1 MAGHLILLGVPCER
15 HIPYFA
21 MPVPRSRES
30 YAQRLD
36 IETDLARLVG
46 RSCAA
51 WINARPDGPKIELI
65 ATRNYVPP
73 QTAFYATWLVFGDEA
88 VAGEFLDAYPQFR
101 LDGRIA
107 KIEADRT
114 ALMATLQHRLQRGD
128 FNLGRIGDDRQREN
142 LARGYVAA
150 AEALSGFRSE
160 LRLLER
166 ASELTERWHNEL

>member
-1 MAGHLILLGVPCER
+1 
-15 HIPYFA
+15 

-114 ALMATLQHRLQRGD
+114 ALMATLNTASSAATSTWG
-128 FNLGRIGDDRQREN
+128 GSGMTVRE
-142 LARGYVAA
+142 RTWRAA
-150 AEALSGFRSE
+150 TW
-160 LRLLER
+160 RLLG
-166 ASELTERWHNEL
+166 L